1 MSAAEAAAMN
11 ETGVVQAP
19 LNGAGAT
26 HVTVPPNPS
35 AFDPPRGSTQFFE
48 FDVANAQLRIH
59 DAAQGWGRIFGPE
72 SFEARFMVSKGLTPP
87 TAMPRASNIVQTAS
101 ALRR

>member
-26 HVTVPPNPS
+26 HVTVPPNTT
-35 AFDPPRGSTQFFE
+35 GNVGE
-48 FDVANAQLRIH
+48 
-59 DAAQGWGRIFGPE
+59 
-72 SFEARFMVSKGLTPP
+72 
-87 TAMPRASNIVQTAS
+87 
-101 ALRR
+101 RRTHISP